1 MIAARLAKVT
11 FTAAAAAIVI
21 LAALSDASATIRIT
35 YTHKRI
41 RITST
46 ASTVP
51 APKRLG
57 FPAASAT
64 VRITDDRGG
73 KIEDYLTAFASVRDS
88 SQRVIINGPCYSACT
103 LMLGVVPRDRIR
115 ATSSAQLGF
124 HTAAKK
130 DLFGRQVHSPEGTQ
144 VVWNTYP
151 EDVRRWITHRGGL
164 SAKMM
169 FLSGRQ
175 LESIVQPCQS
185 SAKKDRISRLET
197 PDAARGIP

>member
-124 HTAAKK
+124 IPRRRKICSV
-130 DLFGRQVHSPEGTQ
+130 GRSIAPRA
-144 VVWNTYP
+144 
-151 EDVRRWITHRGGL
+151 RRW
-164 SAKMM
+164 
-169 FLSGRQ
+169 
-175 LESIVQPCQS
+175 C
-185 SAKKDRISRLET
+185 
-197 PDAARGIP
+197 GIPILRTCAAGSCIAAASRPK